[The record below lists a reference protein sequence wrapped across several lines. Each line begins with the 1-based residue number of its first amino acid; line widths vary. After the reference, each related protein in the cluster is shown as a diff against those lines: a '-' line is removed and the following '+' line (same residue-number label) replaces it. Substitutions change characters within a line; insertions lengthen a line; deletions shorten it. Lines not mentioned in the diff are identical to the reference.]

1 MRSNLS
7 SMLDLL
13 GRHDAAVEG
22 ARFVLRR
29 SLTFRVPCIGPARP
43 KRGGFNRER
52 ISAFSFKLKALA
64 GTLVPARRL

>member
-22 ARFVLRR
+22 A
-29 SLTFRVPCIGPARP
+29 FRLPCIGPARP